1 MGLEQDIDLLSR
13 VAMFQ
18 DFELEQLRLIA
29 FGTERQLMS
38 KGTVLYEQGAE
49 SDGGY
54 VVASGQID
62 IVLRQGTREITL
74 DSCTE
79 AGLIGEL
86 ALITESRR
94 AAAAIA
100 RVDSEVLFVP
110 RSLFH
115 RLLREYPQMAAMLHS
130 RIAHSVRGLVEQ
142 MEKVHDRLADLPSF
156 QNPGRDDQ

>member
-29 FGTERQLMS
+29 FGTERRFLKNGS
-38 KGTVLYEQGAE
+38 VLYEQGEDSA
-49 SDGGY
+49 GGY
-54 VVASGQID
+54 IVASGQID
-62 IVLRQGTREITL
+62 IIVRDGTREITL

-86 ALITESRR
+86 ALITENRR
-94 AAAAIA
+94 AATAVA

-115 RLLREYPQMAAMLHS
+115 RLLREYPQMAAILHA
-130 RIAHSVRGLVEQ
+130 RIAQSVRGMVQQ
-142 MEKVHDRLADLPSF
+142 MEKVHERLVDLPSLSD
-156 QNPGRDDQ
+156 PAGRNG